1 MLSKVEENQHV
12 VKFIEL
18 LKTQNNYYFVYE
30 FCNEGTLEKLML
42 DKKIISEK
50 ESLKIFFE
58 LLQAFRTLI
67 KYHIMHRDL
76 KPTNILIHDG
86 TIKLADF
93 GFCRPLKNKDE
104 MVNIN
109 KIKIYKKKNFFF
121 FFYLQ

>member
-42 DKKIISEK
+42 EKKILTEK

-67 KYHIMHRDL
+67 KYNIMHRDL
-76 KPTNILIHDG
+76 KPTNILLNDG

-104 MVNIN
+104 MV
-109 KIKIYKKKNFFF
+109 KKKKKTKKSP
-121 FFYLQ
+121 LLIE